1 MNAPLRVN
9 EALLIADSAFQ
20 PLQCIVW
27 APLDNAKEFSLSV
40 IDRSSS
46 ALVDRHHL
54 TSEELSDPQKL
65 NAELTKARKAL
76 RNEGFQLAPWHMPH

>member
-40 IDRSSS
+40 IDRTSS
-46 ALVDRHHL
+46 ALVERRHL
-54 TSEELSDPQKL
+54 TSDELSDPERLK
-65 NAELTKARKAL
+65 AELTEARKAL
-76 RNEGFQLAPWHMPH
+76 RKEGFHLAPWQMPH